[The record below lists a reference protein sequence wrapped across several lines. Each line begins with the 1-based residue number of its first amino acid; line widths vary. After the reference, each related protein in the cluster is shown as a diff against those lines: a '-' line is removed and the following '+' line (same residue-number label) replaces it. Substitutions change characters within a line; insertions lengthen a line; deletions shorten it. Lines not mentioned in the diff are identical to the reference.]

1 MDFDNEKYFL
11 LNSTAEESQEIGEEY
26 AEDLKRSGCFDRH
39 TLSLYCGENNSR
51 MWIDETIK
59 EFETLEFLDE
69 AADVLVEKF
78 YVTRAVAL
86 EIVRFAIEETKQN
99 LHTQIVLFK
108 TRGG

>member
-1 MDFDNEKYFL
+1 MYCL

-26 AEDLKRSGCFDRH
+26 ANDLIRSGCFDKH

-51 MWIDETIK
+51 MWIDEDLK
-59 EFETLEFLDE
+59 QFETIDFYDE

-86 EIVRFAIEETKQN
+86 EIVRVAIEETKQN